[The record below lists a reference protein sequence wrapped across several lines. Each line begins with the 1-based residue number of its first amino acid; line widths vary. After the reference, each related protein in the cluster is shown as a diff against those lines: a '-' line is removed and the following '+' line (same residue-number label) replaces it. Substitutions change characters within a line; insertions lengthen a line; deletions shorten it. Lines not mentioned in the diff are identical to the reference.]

1 MLPFF
6 LLLLV
11 QRAPAA
17 PAPSVD
23 RPCSFV
29 TAAEMSTL
37 LGTPVTMSDEHFR
50 CKYVSGQ
57 GWLQVELLNFELRGT
72 RDIFDYDKAH
82 GKAVPGVGDQAYLFG
97 AAIVSKVGDVVIA
110 VDGNNLPRKAT
121 DQQLKTIALKI
132 SHAIP

>member
-1 MLPFF
+1 MLPF
-6 LLLLV
+6 LLALLV
-11 QRAPAA
+11 QRGPAA
-17 PAPSVD
+17 AAPSLE
-23 RPCSFV
+23 RPCSFI

-37 LGTPVTMSDEHFR
+37 LGTTVTMQDDRFR

-57 GWLQVELLNFELRGT
+57 GWLQVELLNVELRGT

-82 GKAVPGVGDQAYLFG
+82 GKAVPGVGDQAYIFG

-121 DQQLKTIALKI
+121 DQQLKAIALKI
-132 SHAIP
+132 AHAIP